1 MWLKCNFPSGC
12 RIKMTIRRYGVHVD
26 HQFLP
31 MDSPVMVGVEG
42 NVIRGWIKENNTS
55 SYGDLLN
62 KLEDICNTCK
72 SGKQLIAKMKNHE

>member
-1 MWLKCNFPSGC
+1 
-12 RIKMTIRRYGVHVD
+12 
-26 HQFLP
+26 

>member
-1 MWLKCNFPSGC
+1 
-12 RIKMTIRRYGVHVD
+12 
-26 HQFLP
+26 

-62 KLEDICNTCK
+62 KLEDICNTCE
-72 SGKQLIAKMKNHE
+72 SGKQLISKMEDHE